1 MLSRRPGC
9 YLLNFIAVPLI
20 GMSFVISALAEKPLV
35 LADPTV
41 PLKLAWTHRQFNGA
55 THYTR
60 LRIDGVM
67 AIRAIGRNS
76 ASGLYR
82 EAGYEV
88 VDHPWLEWTWRVER
102 LQQSADVRLKDREDF
117 AAAVFLIF
125 GRPSLFNRD
134 VPSLVYIWTNDRLP
148 KGAIVE
154 SPYHPGSVRDIVV
167 RSGEADRGQWVH
179 ERRNVVEDFR
189 EAFGRKPPATVEV
202 VALFT
207 DNDQTGEPVE
217 AYYGPVKA
225 LPG

>member
-1 MLSRRPGC
+1 M
-9 YLLNFIAVPLI
+9 
-20 GMSFVISALAEKPLV
+20 
-35 LADPTV
+35 
-41 PLKLAWTHRQFNGA
+41 
-55 THYTR
+55 
-60 LRIDGVM
+60 
-67 AIRAIGRNS
+67 
-76 ASGLYR
+76 
-82 EAGYEV
+82 
-88 VDHPWLEWTWRVER
+88 WRVER
-102 LQQSADVRLKDREDF
+102 LQQRADVRVKDREDF
-117 AAAVFLIF
+117 AAAIFLIF
-125 GRPSLFNRD
+125 GRPSLFNQD

-167 RSGEADRGQWVH
+167 RSGEGSGGQWVH

-189 EAFGRKPPATVEV
+189 EAFGREPPATVEV